1 MTTAQGKVTYRDA
14 EGFKEA
20 LKPLQRLSKGQDSPP
35 EMQSAVQLITH
46 LSWRAPDKTVSW
58 HKGTLQDVMDYAD
71 LLSVGEGTLLH
82 TAMNVALRHA
92 EAAATAEQT
101 AVLEVLAKIIRQH
114 GPDRDNPTSRHPGV
128 GSGKEQKELGTNQAE
143 RVVEAEGAR
152 KPRALHHRIYPYMD
166 SVTQYATDRGE
177 DLEPWIVRDRSAARR
192 AERLGEGR
200 AMLRVWTPSAWTYV
214 RDEREV
220 GDE

>member
-1 MTTAQGKVTYRDA
+1 MTTVEGKVTYRDA

-20 LKPLQRLSKGQDSPP
+20 LEPLQRLSKGQDSAP

-58 HKGTLQDVMDYAD
+58 RKGTLQHVMDYAD
-71 LLSVGEGTLLH
+71 FLSVGEGTLLR
-82 TAMNVALRHA
+82 TAMNVAVRHA

-101 AVLEVLAKIIRQH
+101 DVLEVLAKIIRRH
-114 GPDRDNPTSRHPGV
+114 GPDPDSPTRRHPRA
-128 GSGKEQKELGTNQAE
+128 GSGQEQKEMATNQAE

-152 KPRALHHRIYPYMD
+152 KPRAMHHRIYPYMD

-200 AMLRVWTPSAWTYV
+200 AMVREWTPSAWTYV
-214 RDEREV
+214 TDEPEV
-220 GDE
+220 ADE

>member
-1 MTTAQGKVTYRDA
+1 MVEGKIRYRDT

-20 LKPLQRLSKGQDSPP
+20 LEPLQRLSKGQDSPP

-46 LSWRAPDKTVSW
+46 LSWRAPDDTVSW

-71 LLSVGEGTLLH
+71 SLSVGEGTLLR

-92 EAAATAEQT
+92 EAAATPDQT
-101 AVLEVLAKIIRQH
+101 EVLEVLAKIIRQH
-114 GPDRDNPTSRHPGV
+114 GPDPDSPTSRHPGV
-128 GSGKEQKELGTNQAE
+128 GSGQEQKEMGTNQAE
-143 RVVEAEGAR
+143 RMVEVDDAR
-152 KPRALHHRIYPYMD
+152 KPRAIHHRIYPYMD
-166 SVTQYATDRGE
+166 SVTQYAIDRGE

-192 AERLGEGR
+192 TERLGEGR
-200 AMLRVWTPSAWTYV
+200 AMVRVWTPSAWTYV
-214 RDEREV
+214 TDEPEV